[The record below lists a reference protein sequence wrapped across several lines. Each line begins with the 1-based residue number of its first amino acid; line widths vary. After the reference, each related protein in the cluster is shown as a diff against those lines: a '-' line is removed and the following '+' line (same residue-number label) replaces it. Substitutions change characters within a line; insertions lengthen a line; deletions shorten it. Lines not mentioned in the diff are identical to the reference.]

1 MWINDIDQFLKVLEK
16 VELQEVIDRKKE
28 DQEMKKNIGKGKVQK
43 AKKKVAK
50 KEKKEKAGFDW
61 DSDANET

>member
-1 MWINDIDQFLKVLEK
+1 
-16 VELQEVIDRKKE
+16 
-28 DQEMKKNIGKGKVQK
+28 MKKNIGKGKVQK

-61 DSDANET
+61 DSDAN